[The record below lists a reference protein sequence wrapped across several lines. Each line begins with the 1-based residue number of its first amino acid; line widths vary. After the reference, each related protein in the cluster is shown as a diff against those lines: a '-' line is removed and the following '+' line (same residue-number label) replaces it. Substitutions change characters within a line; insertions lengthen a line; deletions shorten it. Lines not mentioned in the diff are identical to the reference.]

1 MHSIEAKN
9 FIDFLS
15 VSLNTENSRIIFVE
29 NQDFMSFSENTEKPK
44 GGNPKLDNQTS
55 TKRLKTFTHF

>member
-15 VSLNTENSRIIFVE
+15 VSLNTENSRIIFAE
-29 NQDFMSFSENTEKPK
+29 NQDFLSFLENTKKPK
-44 GGNPKLDNQTS
+44 GGNPKLDDQVR
-55 TKRLKTFTHF
+55 TKQLKTFTHF

>member
-15 VSLNTENSRIIFVE
+15 VSLNTEKSRIIFVE
-29 NQDFMSFSENTEKPK
+29 NQDFLSFLENTKKPK
-44 GGNPKLDNQTS
+44 GGNPKLDNQVRT
-55 TKRLKTFTHF
+55 